1 MKISKSP
8 PKRLIYVQVSPER
21 IFLRRVATGETIDD
35 VPQIAI
41 DTQGAVAAFGHAAEE
56 AAKWRPDVRLLN
68 GFSHPRSLIGDM
80 EAAAVTLRCFLE
92 KLAPGMK
99 RRFRKAKPD
108 VVIHA
113 ADLRDLSG
121 LEAWGLQ
128 RVAELA
134 GARNVRLW
142 LGEEPAYETLVLGA
156 SQASGSFLAPGTAVK
171 PSRR

>member
-1 MKISKSP
+1 VKINKSP
-8 PKRLIYVQVSPER
+8 SRRLIYVSVSPER

-41 DTQGAVAAFGHAAEE
+41 DAQGAVAAFGHGAEE
-56 AAKWRPDVRLLN
+56 ASKWRPDVRLLN

-92 KLAPGMK
+92 KLTPGMN
-99 RRFRKAKPD
+99 RRFRRARPD
-108 VVIHA
+108 LVIHA
-113 ADLRDLSG
+113 AELRDLSG

-134 GARNVRLW
+134 GARHVRLW

-156 SQASGSFLAPGTAVK
+156 PQASGSFLSASAPK
-171 PSRR
+171 KLPQR